1 MADQKPSKPFSSERT
16 KLVITKITAIYAAFY
31 FVLKLS
37 AIFNGAWVLP
47 NLVLTLPLLI
57 LGLIAW
63 YLLKSEQTN
72 WLFVIVSILIIS
84 AIRYYEAEAV
94 VWLNSIL
101 Q

>member
-1 MADQKPSKPFSSERT
+1 MTEQKPSKPFSSERT
-16 KLVITKITAIYAAFY
+16 KLTITKITAIYAGFY
-31 FVLKLS
+31 FILKLS

-47 NLVLTLPLLI
+47 NLILTIPLLV

-72 WLFVIVSILIIS
+72 WFFVIISILVIS
-84 AIRYYEAEAV
+84 SIRYYEVEAV

>member
-1 MADQKPSKPFSSERT
+1 MPEQQPSKPFSPERI
-16 KLVITKITAIYAAFY
+16 KHSITKITAIYAGFY

-37 AIFNGAWVLP
+37 AIFQGAWVLP
-47 NLVLTLPLLI
+47 NLILTLPLLI

-63 YLLKSEQTN
+63 YLLRNDNTN
-72 WLFVIVSILIIS
+72 WPFVIISILVIS
-84 AIRYYEAEAV
+84 SLRYYEAELV